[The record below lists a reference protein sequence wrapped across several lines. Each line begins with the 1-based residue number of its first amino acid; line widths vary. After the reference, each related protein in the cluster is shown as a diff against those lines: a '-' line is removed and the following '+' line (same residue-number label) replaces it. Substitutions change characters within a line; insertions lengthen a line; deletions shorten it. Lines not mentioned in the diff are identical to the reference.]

1 MNDNEMQECLRIVLA
16 VIVII
21 IFIFFIH
28 NLWIKVVSTPLSS
41 KGIEGDVHGVL
52 VRLNGLNAMING
64 SKPLIHM
71 SDERCKLTI
80 QVGYHGIKGESLRRR
95 RSNWS
100 LRSIFDIGGW
110 HTLWKLDIVHLFT
123 IGNGKICRAIDLE
136 LFEDMNQG
144 GTIGERLH
152 TRKMEISHKIGAPIL
167 TEAIDPKS
175 TNLSGSRPLTFG
187 GPKAPSHLKME
198 KEIVSIKD
206 VHGTKLSLP
215 WSIFICNTHVFYA
228 QRIRNHLGVDSE
240 SHAHKIGFNNNDFL
254 LSFTKDTPRIGVENK
269 HKIVIIVPG
278 RSKIGHKLPLPKESK
293 IMEVERVRGE
303 EGNGNPTLTTNTVI
317 LKLLEVLQSIGM
329 TRFIEAPI
337 EDDVEVRF
345 GTIMIRDCTYN
356 YLFFSCTI
364 KHN

>member
-1 MNDNEMQECLRIVLA
+1 MNDNEMQESLRIVLA

-41 KGIEGDVHGVL
+41 KGIDGDVHGVL
-52 VRLNGLNAMING
+52 VLLNGLNAMING

-80 QVGYHGIKGESLRRR
+80 Q
-95 RSNWS
+95 
-100 LRSIFDIGGW
+100 IG
-110 HTLWKLDIVHLFT
+110 T
-123 IGNGKICRAIDLE
+123 
-136 LFEDMNQG
+136 
-144 GTIGERLH
+144 
-152 TRKMEISHKIGAPIL
+152 PIL

-206 VHGTKLSLP
+206 VHGTKLSMP

-254 LSFTKDTPRIGVENK
+254 LSFTKDTPSIGVENK

-278 RSKIGHKLPLPKESK
+278 RSEIGHKLPLPKESK
-293 IMEVERVRGE
+293 ITEVERVRGE
-303 EGNGNPTLTTNTVI
+303 EGNGNPTLTPNTII

-345 GTIMIRDCTYN
+345 GTIMIRGTS
-356 YLFFSCTI
+356 LGFLMLTLSMR
-364 KHN
+364 HSES

>member
-1 MNDNEMQECLRIVLA
+1 MNDNEMQESLRIVLA
-16 VIVII
+16 VIIII

-123 IGNGKICRAIDLE
+123 II
-136 LFEDMNQG
+136 
-144 GTIGERLH
+144 GT
-152 TRKMEISHKIGAPIL
+152 PIL

-187 GPKAPSHLKME
+187 WPKAPSHLKME

-206 VHGTKLSLP
+206 VHGTKLSMP

-228 QRIRNHLGVDSE
+228 QRIHNHLGVDSE
-240 SHAHKIGFNNNDFL
+240 SHAHKVGFNNNDFL
-254 LSFTKDTPRIGVENK
+254 LSFTKDTPSIGVENK

-278 RSKIGHKLPLPKESK
+278 RSEIGHKLPLPKESK
-293 IMEVERVRGE
+293 ITEVERVRGE
-303 EGNGNPTLTTNTVI
+303 EGNGNPTLTTNTAI

-329 TRFIEAPI
+329 TRFIEAPV
-337 EDDVEVRF
+337 EDDVEVQF
-345 GTIMIRDCTYN
+345 GTIMIRGTS
-356 YLFFSCTI
+356 LGFLTLTLSMR
-364 KHN
+364 HSES

>member
-1 MNDNEMQECLRIVLA
+1 MNDNEMQESLRIVLA

-52 VRLNGLNAMING
+52 VHLNGLNAMING

-80 QVGYHGIKGESLRRR
+80 QVGYHGIKGESLWRR
-95 RSNWS
+95 RSNRS

-123 IGNGKICRAIDLE
+123 IVEASPKIHQALE
-136 LFEDMNQG
+136 
-144 GTIGERLH
+144 
-152 TRKMEISHKIGAPIL
+152 
-167 TEAIDPKS
+167 
-175 TNLSGSRPLTFG
+175 
-187 GPKAPSHLKME
+187 
-198 KEIVSIKD
+198 
-206 VHGTKLSLP
+206 
-215 WSIFICNTHVFYA
+215 
-228 QRIRNHLGVDSE
+228 
-240 SHAHKIGFNNNDFL
+240 
-254 LSFTKDTPRIGVENK
+254 ENK

-329 TRFIEAPI
+329 TRFIEAPLKMTL
-337 EDDVEVRF
+337 RF
-345 GTIMIRDCTYN
+345 G
-356 YLFFSCTI
+356 LAPL
-364 KHN
+364 